1 VARLTPLEV
10 ATGLP
15 FGAPGRLVP
24 LPRPDGTAREALE
37 RAMLAALRRP
47 PCLVSFSG
55 GRDSSTVLAAA
66 AALARREGL
75 PAPVPA
81 TLRAPASARADETS
95 WQERVIAHVG
105 LDDWLRIEIHDELDA
120 VGPYAARVLR
130 RHGLLW
136 PFNVH
141 FHLPLLDLARGGS
154 LLTGIG
160 GDELFA
166 VASRPTWRR
175 RAFAWAPPPLRR
187 AVLARREP
195 VESPW
200 LTPAARTAATAA
212 RAAEAASEPRGLRH
226 RMAWMRGLRYLDLAL
241 DAIGLVAAD
250 ADVEIAHPLFDG
262 ALWASA
268 AASGAFQDR
277 TDGMRA
283 LFGDLLPPEVLERRS
298 KAGFDAVFF
307 NSHSRA
313 FARSWDGT
321 GAPDGLIDAGVL
333 REHWLGDA
341 PTAQTFT
348 LLQALW
354 LARDRVQQP
363 LGALAQ

>member
-1 VARLTPLEV
+1 VRPTPLEI
-10 ATGLP
+10 AGGLP
-15 FGAPGRLVP
+15 FGAPERIVP
-24 LPRPDGTAREALE
+24 LPPPERGAREALE
-37 RAMLAALRRP
+37 AAMLAALCRP

-75 PAPVPA
+75 PDPIPA
-81 TLRAPASARADETS
+81 TLRAPGSERAGES
-95 WQERVIAHVG
+95 EWQERVVAHVG
-105 LDDWLRIEIHDELDA
+105 IAEWERVEVHDELDA

-166 VASRPTWRR
+166 AAERPTPRR

-195 VESPW
+195 VEFPW
-200 LTPAARTAATAA
+200 LTAAARRETTAA
-212 RAAEAASEPRGLRH
+212 RAAEGAAEPRGVRA
-226 RMAWMRGLRYLDLAL
+226 RMAWLRGLRYLDLAL
-241 DAIGLVAAD
+241 DAIGLVGAD
-250 ADVEIAHPLFDG
+250 AGVQLAHPLFDRD
-262 ALWASA
+262 LWAA
-268 AASGAFQDR
+268 AAAHGGFADR
-277 TDGMRA
+277 TEGMRA
-283 LFGDLLPPEVLERRS
+283 LFGDLLPADVLARRS

-307 NSHSRA
+307 HRHSRELVRA
-313 FARSWDGT
+313 WDG
-321 GAPDGLIDAGVL
+321 GGVPAEYVDAEAL
-333 REHWLGDA
+333 REHWLGEA
-341 PTAQTFT
+341 PAAQSFT
-348 LLQALW
+348 LLQSLW

-363 LGALAQ
+363 LGALAE

>member
-1 VARLTPLEV
+1 VRLTPLEL

-15 FGAPGRLVP
+15 FGAPARIVA

-55 GRDSSTVLAAA
+55 GRDSSTVLATA

-75 PAPVPA
+75 PAPVAA
-81 TLRAPASARADETS
+81 TLRAPGSARADETS
-95 WQERVIAHVG
+95 WQERVVEHVG
-105 LDDWLRIEIHDELDA
+105 IEDWVRIEVTDELDA

-141 FHLPLLDLARGGS
+141 FHLPLLDLARGGA
-154 LLTGIG
+154 LLTGVG

-166 VASRPTWRR
+166 AASGQTWRR
-175 RAFAWAPPPLRR
+175 RAFAWAPPAVRR

-195 VESPW
+195 VEFPW
-200 LTPAARTAATAA
+200 LTGAARRATTAA
-212 RAAEAASEPRGLRH
+212 RAAEAASEPRGVAR
-226 RMAWMRGLRYLDLAL
+226 RMAWMRGLRYLELAL
-241 DAIGLVAAD
+241 GAIGLLAE
-250 ADVEIAHPLFDG
+250 DVQLAHPLFDAG
-262 ALWASA
+262 VWA
-268 AASGAFQDR
+268 AAAAHGGFEDR
-277 TDGMRA
+277 TEGMRA
-283 LFGDLLPPEVLERRS
+283 LFGDLLPPEVLARRS
-298 KAGFDAVFF
+298 KAGFDHVFF
-307 NSHSRA
+307 NRHSRA
-313 FARSWDGT
+313 FAGSWDGS
-321 GAPDGLIDAGVL
+321 GAPEGLVDADAL
-333 REHWLGDA
+333 REHWLGEA
-341 PTAQTFT
+341 PAAQTFP

-363 LGALAQ
+363 LGAVAQ

>member
-1 VARLTPLEV
+1 MTRLTPLEI

-15 FGAPGRLVP
+15 FGAPARVVP
-24 LPRPDGTAREALE
+24 LPRASLGAREALE
-37 RAMLAALRRP
+37 QAMLAALRRP

-55 GRDSSTVLAAA
+55 GRDSSTVLAGA

-75 PAPVPA
+75 PAPIPA
-81 TLRAPASARADETS
+81 TLRAPGSARADES
-95 WQERVIAHVG
+95 EWQERVIAHLG
-105 LDDWLRIEIHDELDA
+105 IADWERVDVHDELDA
-120 VGPYAARVLR
+120 VGPYATRVLR

-166 VASRPTWRR
+166 AAERPTRRR

-195 VESPW
+195 VDFPW
-200 LTPAARTAATAA
+200 LTEAARHEATAA
-212 RAAEAASEPRGLRH
+212 RAAESASEPRGVRG
-226 RMAWMRGLRYLDLAL
+226 RMAWLRGLRYLELAL
-241 DAIGLVAAD
+241 DAIGLLAAD
-250 ADVEIAHPLFDG
+250 ADVELAHPLIDRS
-262 ALWASA
+262 LWAA
-268 AASGAFQDR
+268 AAAHGGFADR
-277 TDGMRA
+277 TQGMEA
-283 LFGDLLPPEVLERRS
+283 LFGDLLPTEVLARSS

-307 NSHSRA
+307 NRHSRA
-313 FARSWDGT
+313 FAEAWDGEAEFVD
-321 GAPDGLIDAGVL
+321 GAAL

-341 PTAQTFT
+341 PAAQTFT
-348 LLQALW
+348 LLQWLW
-354 LARDRVQQP
+354 LARDRVEQP
-363 LGALAQ
+363 LGAVAQ

>member
-1 VARLTPLEV
+1 MRLTPLEQ

-15 FGAPGRLVP
+15 FGAPARIVP

-37 RAMLAALRRP
+37 RAMLGALRRP

-81 TLRAPASARADETS
+81 TLRAPGSARADETS
-95 WQERVIAHVG
+95 WQERVVEHVG
-105 LDDWLRIEIHDELDA
+105 IEDWVRIEIDDELDA

-141 FHLPLLDLARGGS
+141 FHLPLLDLARGGA

-166 VASRPTWRR
+166 AASHPSWRR

-195 VESPW
+195 VVFPW
-200 LTPAARTAATAA
+200 LTAAAQRATTAA
-212 RAAEAASEPRGLRH
+212 RAAEAASEPRGVDR

-250 ADVEIAHPLFDG
+250 ADVELAHPLFDG
-262 ALWASA
+262 ALWAA
-268 AASGAFQDR
+268 AARHGGFEDR
-277 TDGMRA
+277 TQGMQA
-283 LFGDLLPPEVLERRS
+283 LFGDLLPPDVLARRS

-307 NSHSRA
+307 NRHSRA
-313 FARSWDGT
+313 FARSWDGSGT
-321 GAPDGLIDAGVL
+321 PDDLVDAGAL
-333 REHWLGDA
+333 REHWLGEA

-363 LGALAQ
+363 LRALAQ